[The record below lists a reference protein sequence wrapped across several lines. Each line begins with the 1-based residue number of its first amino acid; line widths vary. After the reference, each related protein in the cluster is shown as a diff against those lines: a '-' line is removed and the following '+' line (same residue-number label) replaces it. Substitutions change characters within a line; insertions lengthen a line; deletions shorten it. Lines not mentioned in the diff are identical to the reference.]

1 MAGTSR
7 DGSQAAG
14 GAPHART
21 PPYTLQT
28 LRLQL
33 KLDALFLYPFFF
45 FFFFSWVIPS
55 SKKAPPKNKRGR
67 RGKGHRTKTRS
78 LPPSLHRC
86 LKPKKAREVEAE
98 ITTRAFIFRPS
109 VLIRCLRAALLETS
123 VWAEAAPGGAQRS
136 GPRQPPVPIPV
147 PRSGCGCPRSERP
160 RRAVLGVSPSGGSVR
175 TERPHR
181 IVSLRPGGGK
191 GRTFPRRGT
200 AVAQVPLGAPIPLP
214 PEGTA
219 GLARGD
225 PICPQTSPAPSRGER
240 PRSPQR
246 ALTDHHAEHVERH
259 EDFPA
264 FHTGTG
270 SVAAQRTD
278 PMVHMARNNAGPT
291 GSKSPGGRDG
301 AAPGRDGAAP
311 ADGAGG
317 GTAGPGA
324 GTGRGTPSEHRPK
337 GPERSGGTGGVNAA
351 PERRNPAG
359 VRCSPG
365 CGGPPPSP

>member
-1 MAGTSR
+1 M
-7 DGSQAAG
+7 
-14 GAPHART
+14 
-21 PPYTLQT
+21 
-28 LRLQL
+28 
-33 KLDALFLYPFFF
+33 
-45 FFFFSWVIPS
+45 
-55 SKKAPPKNKRGR
+55 
-67 RGKGHRTKTRS
+67 
-78 LPPSLHRC
+78 
-86 LKPKKAREVEAE
+86 
-98 ITTRAFIFRPS
+98 
-109 VLIRCLRAALLETS
+109 
-123 VWAEAAPGGAQRS
+123 
-136 GPRQPPVPIPV
+136 PVGV
-147 PRSGCGCPRSERP
+147 PRSRRCPSGLLSRCH
-160 RRAVLGVSPSGGSVR
+160 RRA
-175 TERPHR
+175 RPD
-181 IVSLRPGGGK
+181 P
-191 GRTFPRRGT
+191 
-200 AVAQVPLGAPIPLP
+200 
-214 PEGTA
+214 
-219 GLARGD
+219 ARGD